1 MENRFKKISLSRI
14 ADVFTEEEIACIK
27 KYYLPDY
34 EPHQCHS
41 NSARFAID
49 GFDGY
54 YISFIE
60 GSFGYNDTPMFGH
73 CWNKV
78 VRESDGK
85 EFYID
90 ITTELVN
97 GLDPTEKQVW
107 MYDEWD
113 WTEIENLFDEYGK
126 SFIPHNGFINDN
138 GELVKIE
145 RQQ

>member
-1 MENRFKKISLSRI
+1 MEKKMKQVRLSRI
-14 ADVFTEEEIACIK
+14 SDVFSAEELEFIN

-34 EPHQCHS
+34 EPHQCHF

-49 GFDGY
+49 CFDGY
-54 YISFIE
+54 DISFIE
-60 GSFGYNDTPMFGH
+60 GSLTEEDLPAFGH

-107 MYDEWD
+107 MYDEWGRS
-113 WTEIENLFDEYGK
+113 EIEDLFDNYGQA
-126 SFIPHNGFINDN
+126 FIPHIGFTNDD
-138 GELVKIE
+138 GEEIKVI
-145 RQQ
+145 R

>member
-1 MENRFKKISLSRI
+1 MKKIMKQIRLSRI
-14 ADVFTEEEIACIK
+14 SDVFSAEELEFIN

-34 EPHQCHS
+34 EPHQCHF

-49 GFDGY
+49 GIGGY
-54 YISFIE
+54 DISFVE
-60 GSFGYNDTPMFGH
+60 GSFTEEDSPMYGH

-97 GLDPTEKQVW
+97 GADPTEKQVW
-107 MYDEWD
+107 MYDEWR
-113 WTEIENLFDEYGK
+113 WSEIENLFDEYE
-126 SFIPHNGFINDN
+126 STFIPHIGFTTDN
-138 GELVKIE
+138 GEEIKVT
-145 RQQ
+145 R